1 MKTKIIKY
9 NLFVVTLCIVWACQS
24 TYPLYQKQFNS
35 LEERITQS
43 PVFSKGFTGF
53 MLFDPNTQQSLFE
66 QNAAKYFTPAS
77 NTKIFTLYTAL
88 QILGD
93 ELAICN
99 YDIHGDSLIF
109 WGTGNPLLL
118 HPEHDHSDTLIHFL
132 KQHRDKKLFL
142 SNHNFQDDRF
152 GSGWMWDDY
161 TGGFQAEKA
170 AMPIYGNL
178 AWIKTDSNRTISI
191 EPPYFED
198 HFRFS
203 DLLTSKYAR
212 TSRLERSNDF
222 IYNQKAHQEIG
233 YSRVIPFIHSPEIVV
248 QCLRPLVG
256 QEIHL
261 LEKEIPLEKKVFQQS
276 MPDSVYR
283 QLMLPSDNFI
293 AEQLLLLC
301 SDRLF
306 DTISTT
312 KIIAYAKDSLL
323 ADAPDQLRWYD
334 GSGISRYNLFT
345 PRTIVYVL
353 QKMYQQ
359 YPEERL
365 FSLFAQGGV
374 SGTIRKWYAAE
385 QPYIFAK
392 TGTLRNQHCLSGYIK
407 TDNGRTLIFS
417 FMHNN
422 FNSSSR
428 PLKGEMQKIL
438 EYIKTNF

>member
-1 MKTKIIKY
+1 MKAKIIKY
-9 NLFVVTLCIVWACQS
+9 NLFIAILCVVWSCQ
-24 TYPLYQKQFNS
+24 TTKPLSKKQFNN
-35 LEERITQS
+35 LEELISQS
-43 PVFSKGFTGF
+43 PIFSKGFTGF
-53 MLFDPNTQQSLFE
+53 MLFDPSTQQTLFQ

-93 ELAICN
+93 ELAVCN
-99 YDIHGDSLIF
+99 YDIQNDSLIF

-132 KQHRDKKLFL
+132 KKHSDKKLFL

-191 EPPYFED
+191 EPQCLGGR
-198 HFRFS
+198 FRFS
-203 DLLTSKYAR
+203 DQLTNKYAR

-222 IYNQKAHQEIG
+222 IYNQKAHQKIG
-233 YSRVIPFIHSPEIVV
+233 YSRVIPFIHSPEIVA
-248 QCLRPLVG
+248 QTLRPLVG
-256 QEIHL
+256 QEIHI
-261 LEKEIPLEKKVFQQS
+261 LEKEIPLERKVFQQI

-283 QLMLPSDNFI
+283 HLMLPSDNFI

-306 DTISTT
+306 DTISTS

-334 GSGISRYNLFT
+334 GSGITRYNLFT
-345 PRTIVYVL
+345 PRTIVHVL
-353 QKMYQQ
+353 QKMHQQ

-392 TGTLRNQHCLSGYIK
+392 TGTVRNVHCLSGYIK
-407 TDNGRTLIFS
+407 TDSGKTLIFS

-422 FNSSSR
+422 FNSGSR
-428 PLKGEMQKIL
+428 PLKLEMQKVL
-438 EYIKTNF
+438 EYIKASF